1 MTLPMV
7 YNGSVAFPTLK
18 IVGKTML
25 VVCCF
30 FFFSP
35 PGVQGTQNKKQHGK
49 LLILAAW
56 CIPHVSGDMSAE
68 ARVHSISRPSA
79 R

>member
-1 MTLPMV
+1 MTLPTV

-25 VVCCF
+25 VVVF
-30 FFFSP
+30 FY

-49 LLILAAW
+49 LLVLAA
-56 CIPHVSGDMSAE
+56 
-68 ARVHSISRPSA
+68 
-79 R
+79 